1 MVCSGRQY
9 YFKFFKGRLQ
19 QILIGPFLNSLNHLK
34 FQEDYE
40 IKCCY
45 FNKLIYQ
52 HAENARRWNQ
62 RLGYFL
68 KLSKIRSRNS
78 RSEVFRKKDFLENLT
93 KFTGKHLCQSL
104 FLNEIAY

>member
-1 MVCSGRQY
+1 MVRSGRQY
-9 YFKFFKGRLQ
+9 YFKLFKGHLP
-19 QILIGPFLNSLNHLK
+19 QILIGPFLNSLTHLK

-62 RLGYFL
+62 RLGYLL
-68 KLSKIRSRNS
+68 KLSKIRSRS
-78 RSEVFRKKDFLENLT
+78 TRPEVFRKKGFLKN
-93 KFTGKHLCQSL
+93 
-104 FLNEIAY
+104 